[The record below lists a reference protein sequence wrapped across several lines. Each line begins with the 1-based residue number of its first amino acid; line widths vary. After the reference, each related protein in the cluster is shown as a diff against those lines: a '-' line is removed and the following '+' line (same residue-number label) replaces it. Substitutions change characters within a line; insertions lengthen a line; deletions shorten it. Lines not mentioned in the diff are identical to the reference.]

1 MKKIPNY
8 TIERELGRGGMAT
21 VYLAVQDMLHRYV
34 ALKVMLPELIRDESF
49 RKSFLSEGS
58 TIASLQH
65 SNIVSI
71 HDIGITDDSVF
82 YMAMEYLS
90 GGSLREILT
99 KGKLSYSHIVFILEE
114 LASGLSYAHKKGYIH
129 RDIKPGNILFRDNG
143 VAVLSDFGIAKLKG
157 SSGDMTRMGF
167 TQGTLQ
173 YMSPEQVTTSSL
185 DHRSDIYSLGL
196 VFYEMLTGDR
206 SFFTNTSL
214 QNILQRPIP
223 QLPDEYAFLQTVLDK
238 VLSTKP
244 EERYQDADE
253 FVRAIKT
260 ADHLANTASF
270 LAKEKQESNDDTTQ
284 FYPADRIYP
293 QPKQKKT
300 GLLLA
305 SVFILFGVSAFGAY
319 QYFLSTDISSTSPT
333 PKHIIDHDKQQTLAE
348 QKAINEK
355 VAKQARLKQMTIQKV
370 EAGKKVEEQVKKE
383 KLAKQ
388 KLIEEQRAEQ
398 AKLEQYDRQRFEAEE
413 QAQKEMLAIEKQ
425 QQRKEQAKKEK
436 QLAEQTR
443 LKQITI
449 KKQVKAAK
457 KTKEQAR
464 QKLAEKKQKAKKK
477 EQEREKRLA
486 KKEASEKAKKER
498 AAKQNLPAK
507 GQAQI
512 RVSVTL
518 NGRPLN
524 TYIVVSKNGKRVRI
538 AKGKSSAIFNLP
550 IGRYTISANYNGT
563 RSTAIAILEKGD
575 IVIQRL
581 VFRK

>member
-1 MKKIPNY
+1 
-8 TIERELGRGGMAT
+8 MAT

-34 ALKVMLPELIRDESF
+34 ALKVMLPELIRDENF

-90 GGSLREILT
+90 GGSLRDILT
-99 KGKLSYSHIVFILEE
+99 KGKLSYSHIIFILEE

-238 VLSTKP
+238 VLSIKP

-270 LAKEKQESNDDTTQ
+270 VVQEKQESNDDDTTQ
-284 FYPADRIYP
+284 YYPADRIYP

-305 SVFILFGVSAFGAY
+305 SLFVLFGVSAFGAY
-319 QYFLSTDISSTSPT
+319 QYFLSAETSSTSST
-333 PKHIIDHDKQQTLAE
+333 SKNFIDNDKQQTLAE
-348 QKAINEK
+348 QKVINKKE
-355 VAKQARLKQMTIQKV
+355 AEQARLKQMTIQK
-370 EAGKKVEEQVKKE
+370 
-383 KLAKQ
+383 
-388 KLIEEQRAEQ
+388 AE
-398 AKLEQYDRQRFEAEE
+398 
-413 QAQKEMLAIEKQ
+413 
-425 QQRKEQAKKEK
+425 
-436 QLAEQTR
+436 
-443 LKQITI
+443 
-449 KKQVKAAK
+449 
-457 KTKEQAR
+457 
-464 QKLAEKKQKAKKK
+464 AEKKL
-477 EQEREKRLA
+477 RNRPKRT
-486 KKEASEKAKKER
+486 
-498 AAKQNLPAK
+498 N
-507 GQAQI
+507 
-512 RVSVTL
+512 
-518 NGRPLN
+518 
-524 TYIVVSKNGKRVRI
+524 
-538 AKGKSSAIFNLP
+538 
-550 IGRYTISANYNGT
+550 
-563 RSTAIAILEKGD
+563 
-575 IVIQRL
+575 
-581 VFRK
+581 